1 MRSSL
6 CLTRPLI
13 RQEELLRWLAD
24 QGVRKII
31 PPDQLHLT
39 LATVRE
45 EVDWAGL
52 RTRDDELIVPAGLKT
67 IQIFAYTIKAVT
79 FGHPAIRERHE
90 ELKLL
95 FPTMEHPV
103 LRPHVSLFKG
113 GRMPSE
119 PFPGELVFGP
129 ERAEPFDLSRAHGI
143 QHVSIEDALAGRK
156 PEPVERQGWKRG
168 GRDRRGR

>member
-1 MRSSL
+1 VRSSL

-13 RQEELLRWLAD
+13 RQDELLRWLAD

-31 PPDQLHLT
+31 PTGQLHLT

-52 RTRDDELIVPAGLKT
+52 ETRDDELVVPAGQKT
-67 IQIFAYTIKAVT
+67 IQIFAYTIKAIT

-90 ELKLL
+90 KLKLL
-95 FPTMEHPV
+95 FPTMDHPV

-113 GRMPSE
+113 GRMPAD

-143 QHVSIEDALAGRK
+143 PHVRIEDAIAGRT
-156 PEPVERQGWKRG
+156 PAPVERQGWKRSDG
-168 GRDRRGR
+168 DRRGR